1 MLHIILNYVSSNIKM
16 LPKKKKDTDLN
27 KFSVYIKQD
36 LIKKKKTIQIFNTAE
51 I

>member
-27 KFSVYIKQD
+27 KY
-36 LIKKKKTIQIFNTAE
+36 KTRSDQEKENHSNI
-51 I
+51 